1 MNLAMQLHPMYPLS
15 YTTDILQN
23 YIPLPHPHYIHH
35 TLYIQKVDKPMTYVM
50 IGSEVDVRELI

>member
-1 MNLAMQLHPMYPLS
+1 MQLHPMYPLS

-35 TLYIQKVDKPMTYVM
+35 TMYIQKVDKPMTYVM